1 MVYRVSPLTYALG
14 KPRVKVPYFAMVN
27 LIAEEEVVP
36 ELVQQKFTAENIVTE
51 LNKILPDGEPRARM
65 IERLA
70 AVKAR
75 LQGSG
80 SDAHPSETAAEIILK
95 MIAQASGIA

>member
-1 MVYRVSPLTYALG
+1 
-14 KPRVKVPYFAMVN
+14 MVN

-36 ELVQQKFTAENIVTE
+36 ELVQDKFTAENIVVE
-51 LNKILPDGEPRARM
+51 MNKIIPDGEARASM

-75 LQGSG
+75 LKQGRG
-80 SDAHPSETAAEIILK
+80 DAHPPDVAAEMILK
-95 MIAQASGIA
+95 MKLQARSGP

>member
-1 MVYRVSPLTYALG
+1 
-14 KPRVKVPYFAMVN
+14 VN

-36 ELVQQKFTAENIVTE
+36 ELVQHKFTAENIVTE
-51 LNKILPDGEPRARM
+51 MNKIIPDGTARTRM

-75 LQGSG
+75 LKQGSG
-80 SDAHPSETAAEIILK
+80 GAHPSEAAAEIMLK
-95 MIAQASGIA
+95 MI